1 MLTLLILLA
10 TQPANANTSGKIL
23 ASWQTLMADGCDM
36 EKSHVNT
43 PLEARVLR
51 NVPFARA
58 GYVFKTLQFTRLF
71 EGDGG
76 WYHPIAEGTVTL
88 STTEQACVDTLKNRE
103 SALRAAQPIPD
114 STYDWMLWNAD
125 LYVTLRSYPTALKL
139 ISAPKQVEI
148 ASGCF
153 GDGKAGLRWLWLD
166 RTCPSSQA
174 ECSGVVFQ
182 CDLDCKCWS
191 GIGG

>member
-1 MLTLLILLA
+1 MLALLVLLA
-10 TQPANANTSGKIL
+10 TQPAHGSTSGKIL
-23 ASWQTLMADGCDM
+23 ASWQSLMADGCDM

-51 NVPFARA
+51 NVPFARG
-58 GYVFKTLQFTRLF
+58 GYVFKTLQLTRLF

-76 WYHPIAEGTVTL
+76 WYHPIAGGTVTL

-103 SALRAAQPIPD
+103 AALRAAQPIPD
-114 STYDWMLWNAD
+114 STFDWMLWNAD

-139 ISAPKQVEI
+139 ISAPKKVEI

-166 RTCPSSQA
+166 RTCRSSTE
-174 ECSGVVFQ
+174 ECSGVVFE
-182 CDLDCKCWS
+182 CDQDCKCWS